1 MADTITLH
9 IASVDTNTPPY
20 VQVPTSTIAG
30 FAGYTS
36 VTFRSLGAFQKIESE
51 GEEIQYIDGQIKGSI
66 YLRESFDMQ
75 LVPFSYKVS
84 TWDLSSWRA
93 LLPYL
98 TKAKRYQHSWLE
110 LTAIGDFLGISSP
123 YHSAANAIPVQLTD
137 ISFEDS
143 DGFKNVTL
151 TFRNTWYVPLT

>member
-20 VQVPTSTIAG
+20 VQVPVSTIAG

-66 YLRESFDMQ
+66 YLRESF
-75 LVPFSYKVS
+75 
-84 TWDLSSWRA
+84 
-93 LLPYL
+93 
-98 TKAKRYQHSWLE
+98 
-110 LTAIGDFLGISSP
+110 
-123 YHSAANAIPVQLTD
+123 
-137 ISFEDS
+137 
-143 DGFKNVTL
+143 
-151 TFRNTWYVPLT
+151 YV